1 MSKVTKDTVRYKSA
15 NGTDEI
21 VGYYYTC
28 EEIKPKAV
36 LQISH
41 GMCEYIGRYDAFA
54 DYMAQHGYAVCGND
68 HLGHG
73 ETSRGEGGVDGY
85 FADKDGRKYVLQ
97 DLHRMNCLAS
107 KRFPG
112 LPILLLGHSMGSF
125 FARLY
130 AGTYPETIQGLILS
144 GTGGPNPLGGIGMVL
159 TSLIG
164 KIRGTQHR
172 SKLVHNMAFGAYLK
186 KIDKPSTVYDW
197 ISRDKEIVDTY
208 SKDPKCTYTFTVSAF
223 HELMATLK
231 AVNAPAWAQK
241 LHKDLPVY
249 LFSGAMDPVGDYGKG
264 VQSVCA
270 QMQDA
275 GLTDVSLR
283 LYEGGRHEMLNETN
297 RTDVYA
303 DVLAWCDSHIKQK
316 A

>member
-172 SKLVHNMAFGAYLK
+172 SQYGVWRVSEKDRQAKHCLRLDFPRQGDCRHVQQGPEMHLHLYGQR
-186 KIDKPSTVYDW
+186 
-197 ISRDKEIVDTY
+197 ISRADGDAEGRQCARVGT
-208 SKDPKCTYTFTVSAF
+208 
-223 HELMATLK
+223 K
-231 AVNAPAWAQK
+231 AAQG
-241 LHKDLPVY
+241 
-249 LFSGAMDPVGDYGKG
+249 F
-264 VQSVCA
+264 
-270 QMQDA
+270 A
-275 GLTDVSLR
+275 GLSFFRRDGPRGRLRKRRAERLHTD
-283 LYEGGRHEMLNETN
+283 
-297 RTDVYA
+297 A
-303 DVLAWCDSHIKQK
+303 
-316 A
+316 